1 MRFISGFSTNAH
13 TAYFVAKKPISIWW
27 NGLFYKGKGKK
38 KENIFLNDYYCHKF
52 AIFGNRKCNENY
64 FIFPTSAISCDTID
78 DVDIF

>member
-1 MRFISGFSTNAH
+1 MRTLLILLQKNPFQYDGMV
-13 TAYFVAKKPISIWW
+13 YF
-27 NGLFYKGKGKK
+27 KGKGKK

-64 FIFPTSAISCDTID
+64 FICPTSAISCDTID